1 MNNSWNGYGQS
12 DNQNVNYQNKQA
24 IDYYND
30 PVENEDAEDE
40 AIRKA
45 SKKGFV
51 AMRILWTVICLLL
64 VFPSVNV
71 TDSFLLILGYLIG
84 LLLVGNIVIGFF
96 SLLTDIKTEL
106 QILNGKF

>member
-12 DNQNVNYQNKQA
+12 DNQNVNYQNEQA
-24 IDYYND
+24 VNYY
-30 PVENEDAEDE
+30 EDTEDE

-45 SKKGFV
+45 SKKGFF
-51 AMRILWTVICLLL
+51 AMRILWTVICVLL
-64 VFPSVNV
+64 VFLSVNI
-71 TDSFLLILGYLIG
+71 TDNFLLILGYLIG
-84 LLLVGNIVIGFF
+84 MLLAGNIVIGFL